1 MQREM
6 NYKIFVENVKAEE
19 FLKRLEYEV
28 DRFEKNKDSME
39 EFACW
44 VGWNNFWIEY
54 SDDPTMNLVTF
65 LLLPAVQPTKLIGC
79 IRAENSGIEIEY
91 YFKKTEKY
99 QNRVWIVSIIS
110 ALFLGIAWLNELG
123 NYFSNSKEFTFANFG
138 GLLVVSVFAFIFNR
152 RGRCISKLHIKKLT
166 DFLNKIIPNYSRNNI

>member
-1 MQREM
+1 MQREI
-6 NYKIFVENVKAEE
+6 NYKFFVENVNAEE
-19 FLKRLEYEV
+19 YLKRLEYEV

-39 EFACW
+39 EFVCW
-44 VGWNNFWIEY
+44 IGWNNFWIEY

-99 QNRVWIVSIIS
+99 QKRIFYLSVFGWIFI
-110 ALFLGIAWLNELG
+110 GIGWLNELG
-123 NYFSNSKEFTFANFG
+123 KLWSGLERISITSII
-138 GLLVVSVFAFIFNR
+138 GLLIFTLYFVLLNIR
-152 RGRCISKLHIKKLT
+152 AKKIPKLHVNKLT
-166 DFLNKIIPNYSRNNI
+166 ELMYKAISNTAFNK